1 MIPLII
7 WVYTFPMRGFGCFK
21 NYPVFRILKFIEIPL
36 HDRMLFKI
44 FAPKTNDGIRKINH
58 KKYLNKL
65 AS

>member
-1 MIPLII
+1 
-7 WVYTFPMRGFGCFK
+7 MRGFGCFK